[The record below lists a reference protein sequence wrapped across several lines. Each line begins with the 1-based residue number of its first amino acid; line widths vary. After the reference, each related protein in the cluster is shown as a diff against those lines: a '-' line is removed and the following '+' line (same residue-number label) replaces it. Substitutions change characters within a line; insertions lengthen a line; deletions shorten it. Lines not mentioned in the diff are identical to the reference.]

1 VNIDAPEFTGYFLEF
16 SAAVTGFSQFH
27 LQGTG
32 QAALYFNTVR
42 GIVGGQIFEELL
54 QTFHDYGVDAVLM
67 SGKLGP
73 IARNIIKLW
82 YIATWEQLHSE
93 WRERFGV
100 PVNDGTFIAAPY
112 AYPEALVWSAI
123 GVNPPGA
130 KAQGYGTWSDP
141 PSVSLLPQKN
151 A

>member
-1 VNIDAPEFTGYFLEF
+1 VNIDKPEFTGYFLEF

-32 QAALYFNTVR
+32 QAALYFDTVR
-42 GIVGGQIFEELL
+42 GVVGGQIFEELL
-54 QTFHDYGVDAVLM
+54 QTFHDQGVEAVLT

-82 YIATWEQLHSE
+82 YIATWEQLPSE
-93 WRERFGV
+93 WRERFG
-100 PVNDGTFIAAPY
+100 IPY

-141 PSVSLLPQKN
+141 PSVKLS
-151 A
+151 